1 MNRSLRTIARRIR
14 RVLICKRPS
23 HKRHGDLWE
32 FPGGKVEASETDLQA
47 ARRELDEE
55 LALRVT
61 AVGPPEFTVADPGSE
76 FVIEF
81 LPVEADGEP
90 QCLEPVPRGST
101 PAAGVVPLSREHTSC
116 LDKTAHFVQFHP
128 RRGLC
133 AEHVMPGS
141 AYQKVMEIA
150 AEQFGYLTTAQAQE
164 RGASDNALRMMAKRG
179 TLERVSWGVYR
190 LPTFPSSPYAEYME
204 ASLWPAGVAGV
215 ISHQSALALRGLSD
229 VNPSRVHTTVPI
241 DFRIRRDIPAHL
253 VVHNAELSDEDVTL
267 FEGLPTTTV
276 RRTIE
281 DCHRAHLGPALLRQ
295 ALEQAE
301 REGYLRPVEAAEL
314 RRRVLP
320 EAAPTTNQ

>member
-1 MNRSLRTIARRIR
+1 
-14 RVLICKRPS
+14 
-23 HKRHGDLWE
+23 
-32 FPGGKVEASETDLQA
+32 
-47 ARRELDEE
+47 
-55 LALRVT
+55 
-61 AVGPPEFTVADPGSE
+61 
-76 FVIEF
+76 
-81 LPVEADGEP
+81 
-90 QCLEPVPRGST
+90 
-101 PAAGVVPLSREHTSC
+101 
-116 LDKTAHFVQFHP
+116 
-128 RRGLC
+128 
-133 AEHVMPGS
+133 MPGS

-281 DCHRAHLGPALLRQ
+281 DCHRALGPALLRQ